1 MTGEVVGWD
10 GSNYRLRLRFVAR
23 ADLPDTEDLWAEPVD
38 AHDGGGTYR
47 LLNTSFVVPL
57 GAGDTVRAAIDGRGR
72 LQIVDIV
79 RPCDRVLTV
88 TGHEDSVSTEDA
100 QEVAQGWTEGT
111 DGSTRATTTSST
123 RSGRG
128 NAGRQDRRR
137 APALDRRTGQMA
149 PVRHGPARRPG
160 PSAAGRDPLRARHRR
175 AARLRDRVL
184 GPRTTRRGPIVA

>member
-1 MTGEVVGWD
+1 MGREQL
-10 GSNYRLRLRFVAR
+10 RLRLRFVAR

-88 TGHEDSVSTEDA
+88 TGHEDSVSTEDLQRLWDKTVRKA
-100 QEVAQGWTEGT
+100 IQ
-111 DGSTRATTTSST
+111 
-123 RSGRG
+123 
-128 NAGRQDRRR
+128 AGVPE
-137 APALDRRTGQMA
+137 AGCLWPNGQ
-149 PVRHGPARRPG
+149 
-160 PSAAGRDPLRARHRR
+160 
-175 AARLRDRVL
+175 
-184 GPRTTRRGPIVA
+184 